1 MNTAIRFTT
10 RRAARTT
17 YWRRRDQFVGWAFSA
32 PGLFLLLI
40 FLIVPFVMAL
50 YFSFT
55 NQRLVPGPLP
65 TQFVGWRNYLQLLQ
79 DSTLRRALFN
89 NSLFGWVVVP
99 AQTGLALVLA
109 LLINQKLPGVTI
121 FRSIYFTPV
130 VMPLVV
136 VSVVWAFL
144 YNPGQGL
151 MNAFLTTVSLGH
163 LGPYTWLDDGNLALP
178 AIMLLT
184 IWQGVGFQMIV
195 YFASLRSI
203 PESLYEA
210 ARVDGAG
217 HLQQFWHITFP
228 QLSNTTLFVVIATT
242 VQSFKLYT
250 QVEVMTQSGPAN
262 ATVTVVWYL
271 VHQSIRELRV
281 GYASAIAIIVFF
293 LVIIRI
299 VLVLRSVV
307 LTEAK
312 EV

>member
-1 MNTAIRFTT
+1 MNIATRLTPRRTA
-10 RRAARTT
+10 RAS
-17 YWRRRDQFVGWAFSA
+17 YWRRRDQFAGWAFSA
-32 PGLFLLLI
+32 PALFLLLI
-40 FLIVPFVMAL
+40 FLVVPFIMAI

-109 LLINQKLPGVTI
+109 LLINQKLPGVTV

-151 MNAFLTTVSLGH
+151 MNAFLTTISLGH

-195 YFASLRSI
+195 YFAGLRSI

-217 HLQQFWHITFP
+217 HLQQFRHITFP

-293 LVIIRI
+293 LVIMRI
-299 VLVLRSVV
+299 ILVLRSVV